1 MHVFFFGS
9 SLILFEFFFD
19 PWSSSLLKF
28 GMMLK
33 LVGVFMLMSFN
44 HAFYKMTFKGLLEV
58 LLNFGA

>member
-1 MHVFFFGS
+1 MFLLWKLPYPLVF
-9 SLILFEFFFD
+9 LFD

-28 GMMLK
+28 EMMLK
-33 LVGVFMLMSFN
+33 LVGVFMLRNFN